1 MLNLEN
7 EKIISKFII
16 GIDEV
21 GRGPLA
27 GPVVSAAVRLSK
39 NFKTDDLND
48 SKKISKSKR
57 QEIYNL
63 IIETCDYQIGIANVV
78 EIDKYNILQAT
89 FLSMN
94 RAIKKFN
101 LPSNYKILVDG
112 PWSFDKKNQN
122 IIPKIKGDTIYPSI
136 AAASIVAKVYR
147 DNLMLNLSKKYS
159 NYFWERNYGYGT
171 KKHIEA
177 IKNYGVTEHHRK
189 TFAPIHKILS
199 LKKSGTK

>member
-1 MLNLEN
+1 MLNF
-7 EKIISKFII
+7 EKEKKISEFII

-27 GPVVSAAVRLSK
+27 GPVVSAAVRLPK
-39 NFKTDDLND
+39 NFNSKDLND

-57 QEIYNL
+57 QNIYNL
-63 IIETCDYQIGIANVV
+63 LINTCDYQIGIANVE

-112 PWSFDKKNQN
+112 PWSFDRKNNN
-122 IIPKIKGDTIYPSI
+122 IIPKIKRDSIYPSI
-136 AAASIVAKVYR
+136 AAASIIAKVYR
-147 DNLMLNLSKKYS
+147 DNLMLNLSKQYS
-159 NYFWERNYGYGT
+159 NYFWEKNSGYGT

-189 TFAPIHKILS
+189 TFAPIHKMLS
-199 LKKSGTK
+199 L

>member
-1 MLNLEN
+1 MLNF
-7 EKIISKFII
+7 EKEKKISEFII

-27 GPVVSAAVRLSK
+27 GPVVSAAVRLPK
-39 NFKTDDLND
+39 NFNSKDLND

-57 QEIYNL
+57 QNIYNL
-63 IIETCDYQIGIANVV
+63 LIKTCDYQIGIANVE

-112 PWSFDKKNQN
+112 PWSFDRKNKN
-122 IIPKIKGDTIYPSI
+122 IIPKIKGDSIYPSI
-136 AAASIVAKVYR
+136 AAASIIAKVYR
-147 DNLMLNLSKKYS
+147 DNLMLNLSKQYS
-159 NYFWERNYGYGT
+159 KYFWEKNSGYGT

-199 LKKSGTK
+199 L

>member
-1 MLNLEN
+1 MLNF
-7 EKIISKFII
+7 EKEKKISEFII

-27 GPVVSAAVRLSK
+27 GPVVSAAVRLPK
-39 NFKTDDLND
+39 NFNSKDLND

-57 QEIYNL
+57 QNIYNL
-63 IIETCDYQIGIANVV
+63 LIKTCDYQIGIANVE

-94 RAIKKFN
+94 RAIKKLN
-101 LPSNYKILVDG
+101 LPSNHKILVDG
-112 PWSFDKKNQN
+112 PWSFDKKNKN
-122 IIPKIKGDTIYPSI
+122 IIPKIKGDSIYPSI
-136 AAASIVAKVYR
+136 AAASIIAKVYR
-147 DNLMLNLSKKYS
+147 DNLMLNLSKQYS
-159 NYFWERNYGYGT
+159 KYFWEKNSGYGT

-199 LKKSGTK
+199 L

>member
-1 MLNLEN
+1 MLNF
-7 EKIISKFII
+7 EKEKKISEFII

-27 GPVVSAAVRLSK
+27 GPVVSAAVQLSK
-39 NFKTDDLND
+39 NFNSKVLND
-48 SKKISKSKR
+48 SKKISKLKR
-57 QEIYNL
+57 QNIYNL
-63 IIETCDYQIGIANVV
+63 IIKTCDYQIGIANVE

-112 PWSFDKKNQN
+112 LWSFDRKNKN
-122 IIPKIKGDTIYPSI
+122 IIPKIKGDSIYPSI
-136 AAASIVAKVYR
+136 AAASIIAKVYR
-147 DNLMLNLSKKYS
+147 DNLMLNLSKQYS
-159 NYFWERNYGYGT
+159 NYFWEKNSGYGT

-189 TFAPIHKILS
+189 TFAPIHKMLS
-199 LKKSGTK
+199 L

>member
-1 MLNLEN
+1 M
-7 EKIISKFII
+7 
-16 GIDEV
+16 
-21 GRGPLA
+21 A
-27 GPVVSAAVRLSK
+27 GPVVSAAVQLSN
-39 NFKTDDLND
+39 NFKIEDLDD

-57 QEIYNL
+57 QKIYNS
-63 IIETCDYQIGIANVV
+63 IIDTCDYQIGIANVI

-112 PWSFDKKNQN
+112 PWSFDKKNKN
-122 IIPKIKGDTIYPSI
+122 IIPKIKGDSIYPSI

-159 NYFWERNYGYGT
+159 NYFWEKNSGYGT

-199 LKKSGTK
+199 L

>member
-1 MLNLEN
+1 MLNF
-7 EKIISKFII
+7 EKEKKISEFII

-39 NFKTDDLND
+39 NFDTKYLND

-57 QEIYNL
+57 NDIYNS
-63 IIETCDYQIGIANVV
+63 IIKTCDYQIGIANVA

-101 LPSNYKILVDG
+101 VPLNYKILVDG
-112 PWSFDKKNQN
+112 PWSFDIKNKN
-122 IIPKIKGDTIYPSI
+122 IIPIIKGDSIYPSI
-136 AAASIVAKVYR
+136 AAASIIAKVYR
-147 DNLMLNLSKKYS
+147 DNLMLNLSKQYS
-159 NYFWERNYGYGT
+159 NYFWDRNSGYGT

-189 TFAPIHKILS
+189 TFAPIHKMLS
-199 LKKSGTK
+199 L

>member
-1 MLNLEN
+1 MLNF
-7 EKIISKFII
+7 EKEKKISEFII

-39 NFKTDDLND
+39 NFNKKVLND
-48 SKKISKSKR
+48 SKKISKFKR
-57 QEIYNL
+57 QNIYNL
-63 IIETCDYQIGIANVV
+63 IIKTCEYQIGIANVE

-94 RAIKKFN
+94 RAIKKLN
-101 LPSNYKILVDG
+101 LPSNHKILVDG
-112 PWSFDKKNQN
+112 PWSFDKKNKN
-122 IIPKIKGDTIYPSI
+122 IIPKIKGDSIYPSI
-136 AAASIVAKVYR
+136 AAASIIAKVYR
-147 DNLMLNLSKKYS
+147 DNLMLNLSKQYS
-159 NYFWERNYGYGT
+159 KYFWEKNSGYGT

-189 TFAPIHKILS
+189 TFTPIHKILS
-199 LKKSGTK
+199 L